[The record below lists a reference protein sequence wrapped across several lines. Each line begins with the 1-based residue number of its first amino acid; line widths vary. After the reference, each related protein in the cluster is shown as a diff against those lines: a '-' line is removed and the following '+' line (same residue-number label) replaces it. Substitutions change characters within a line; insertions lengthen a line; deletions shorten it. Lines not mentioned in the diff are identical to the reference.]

1 MYVTVW
7 QAAPETRGALEKLR
21 ATWHGVFA
29 DAVLAAVARASQASP
44 SHAACT
50 TVSTGLSSA
59 VATVY
64 VNMTARVCSNASPGM
79 VCLFKNESVSCFWLC
94 AKAEFAW
101 RLARLP
107 PAFHKLGM
115 SYAALIKGEFGL
127 FSLAW
132 WHHIFHELGLG
143 LSALV
148 LGAGGGRAAAAAA
161 ASSVSR
167 ACLAAAGTLP

>member
-59 VATVY
+59 VAAVY
-64 VNMTARVCSNASPGM
+64 VNMTARVCSSASPGM
-79 VCLFKNESVSCFWLC
+79 VCLFKHESVSWFWLC
-94 AKAEFAW
+94 AKAE
-101 RLARLP
+101 
-107 PAFHKLGM
+107 
-115 SYAALIKGEFGL
+115 
-127 FSLAW
+127 
-132 WHHIFHELGLG
+132 
-143 LSALV
+143 
-148 LGAGGGRAAAAAA
+148 
-161 ASSVSR
+161 
-167 ACLAAAGTLP
+167 ACLEAGETAPCFSQAWHVVCCSDNLQF